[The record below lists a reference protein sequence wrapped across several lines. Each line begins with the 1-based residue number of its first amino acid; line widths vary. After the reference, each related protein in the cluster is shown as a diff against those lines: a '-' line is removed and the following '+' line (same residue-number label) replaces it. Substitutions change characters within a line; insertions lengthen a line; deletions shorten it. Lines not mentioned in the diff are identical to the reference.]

1 VRVDVGGSCETIEID
16 SCLEWGSLVQRLL
29 RYQVHGERREH
40 SGERGES
47 QEHLADAWLLR
58 FEDDHR
64 NRPFGPLLVAGVA
77 LVP

>member
-1 VRVDVGGSCETIEID
+1 MRVGVGGSCETIEID

-29 RYQVHGERREH
+29 RYQVHRERREH
-40 SGERGES
+40 GGC
-47 QEHLADAWLLR
+47 QEHPADAWLLG